1 MGGERWGPPGLHIVE
16 AHARGEKMGLT
27 GESCLIS
34 VIATIQAA
42 SWAPALG
49 EWGDWAH
56 SLERCFGLEVIVEV
70 VGCPMYCSRR

>member
-1 MGGERWGPPGLHIVE
+1 MHELKKIL
-16 AHARGEKMGLT
+16 LT

-49 EWGDWAH
+49 EQDGWTH